1 MMEDLEESHKDGKR
15 GRKEWKRLQVCKDQR
30 RVVGYARVP
39 GLLCWG

>member
-15 GRKEWKRLQVCKDQR
+15 GRKEWKGLQVCKDQR